1 LNQIWCLCK
10 FTKAPPCPMDSP
22 VETRGFQLTGNRIH
36 LDSVLNLSPT
46 VSWTL
51 KRDATGVLISP

>member
-1 LNQIWCLCK
+1 
-10 FTKAPPCPMDSP
+10 MDSP
-22 VETRGFQLTGNRIH
+22 VETRGFQVTGNRIH

-51 KRDATGVLISP
+51 KRVSTGVLISP